1 MLTKLLAGRW
11 TLFGKYNFFIVLRQS
26 GVRTAFAAC
35 FPAPGCGL
43 MGCVKILGI
52 IPARYA
58 STRFPGKPLALIA
71 GKPLLQR
78 VVEQCQKAKSLS
90 EVIVATDDTR
100 IWEVAQNFC
109 RVEMT
114 RPDHPSG
121 SDRIAEVAER
131 CGGDA
136 VVNIQG
142 DEPLI
147 DPGVIDAVAHAV
159 AHNEMSTAATPIRNP
174 SELDNPNVV
183 KVVVNAA
190 GRALYFSRRTIP
202 YLREA
207 ASRPVPEQLAALPFL
222 KHLGIYGYRR
232 ETLLRLVKFPVSP
245 LENAEKLEQLRALEN
260 GIGIAVV
267 KVDYDSIGVDLPEDV
282 AKVEKLLSHG

>member
-1 MLTKLLAGRW
+1 MSR
-11 TLFGKYNFFIVLRQS
+11 
-26 GVRTAFAAC
+26 
-35 FPAPGCGL
+35 
-43 MGCVKILGI
+43 VKILGV
-52 IPARYA
+52 IPARFA

-71 GKPLLQR
+71 GKPLIQR
-78 VVEQCQKAKSLS
+78 VVEQCQQAKSLS
-90 EVIVATDDTR
+90 EIVVATDDER
-100 IWEVAQNFC
+100 IATVARKFC

-114 RPDHPSG
+114 RADHPSG

-131 CGGDA
+131 ISCDA

-147 DPGVIDAVAHAV
+147 DRNVIDDVANALMQ
-159 AHNEMSTAATPIRNP
+159 NEMSTAATPIKNL
-174 SELDNPNVV
+174 SELENPNVV

-207 ASRPVPEQLAALPFL
+207 ANRPVPEQLAAFPFL

-267 KVDYDSIGVDLPEDV
+267 KVDYDSIGVDMPEDV
-282 AKVEKLLSHG
+282 ARVEKILKTK